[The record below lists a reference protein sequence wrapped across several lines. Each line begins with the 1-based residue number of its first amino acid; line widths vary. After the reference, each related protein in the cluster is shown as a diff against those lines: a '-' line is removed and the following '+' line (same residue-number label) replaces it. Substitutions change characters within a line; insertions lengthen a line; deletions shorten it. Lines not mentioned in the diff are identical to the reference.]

1 MLLGPSLSRFLL
13 PYHASNFSLPKF
25 EEILFSFYF
34 PFFYSD
40 DYLWNYGCYDHLPV
54 YCNGTLTF
62 ANRYSI
68 RERSNNNIDKAPLIM
83 IQRYSIFL
91 LMRLIAKRSTISLY
105 LAVPIVAYHSIDNNK
120 TSDST
125 DIELFARKW
134 NTYMIM
140 VFRIGISWGLIH
152 PRFEYDLYQK
162 VDCVIFFF

>member
-1 MLLGPSLSRFLL
+1 MLLIFLFQNLKRFFFPSIFRS
-13 PYHASNFSLPKF
+13 S
-25 EEILFSFYF
+25 
-34 PFFYSD
+34 
-40 DYLWNYGCYDHLPV
+40 
-54 YCNGTLTF
+54 TLTTTF
-62 ANRYSI
+62 EITDVTTIYQCIAMALWRLQTDIRLESGAIIISI
-68 RERSNNNIDKAPLIM
+68 KQPLIM

-152 PRFEYDLYQK
+152 QSFGYDLYQK